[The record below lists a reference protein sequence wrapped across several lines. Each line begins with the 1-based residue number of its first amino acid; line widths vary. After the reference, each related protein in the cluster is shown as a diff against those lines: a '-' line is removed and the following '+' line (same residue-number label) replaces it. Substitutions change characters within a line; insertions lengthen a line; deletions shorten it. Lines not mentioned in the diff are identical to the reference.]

1 MTVQR
6 TLIKNARVYT
16 PDAVIE
22 RSSVVVNNEGKIEEA
37 GVCENSSTYDRIIDA
52 EGLLLLPGFIDIHI
66 HGGNGYSVMDG
77 TYEALSGVSTYH
89 AKHGTTSFLATTTT
103 GTREAIIKALNCAAD
118 SMEKGV
124 PGAEIIGIHLEG
136 PYLNLKRCGAQSK
149 EEIRPSNLIELK
161 EFLEAGNGQ
170 LKLATIAPE
179 IENGMMALQ
188 FLKDNGV
195 TVSIGHSDATFEQV
209 KEAVKKGASQT
220 THHFNGMSPVHHRE
234 PGVAGAGLI
243 MNEITPEIISDG
255 IHVHP
260 AIVKLLFDTKGPSN
274 ICAITDAV
282 ACAGLPEGEYGDV
295 VMKEGQVMLK
305 DGSSLAGSTL
315 TMINAFKNILTFTG
329 YSIEAI
335 LPSFTLV
342 PARQIHMGHQKGS
355 IEAGK
360 DADFLLVDSE
370 LTILSTFVKGK
381 EVYNCSGTSSSKPI
395 KITLE
400 RVHGND

>member
-1 MTVQR
+1 MRVQK

-16 PDAVIE
+16 PNVVIE
-22 RSSVVVNNEGKIEEA
+22 RGSVVVNDAGKFEA
-37 GVCENSSTYDRIIDA
+37 ALAGEINSSSFSRVIDA

-77 TYEALSGVSTYH
+77 TYEALSGISTYH

-103 GTREAIIKALNCAAD
+103 GSREEILKALHCTAY
-118 SMEKGV
+118 SMEKGM
-124 PGAEIIGIHLEG
+124 PGAELIGIHLEG
-136 PYLNLKRCGAQSK
+136 PYLDLKRCGAQSK
-149 EEIRPSNLIELK
+149 EYLRPSNLNELND
-161 EFLEAGNGQ
+161 FLKAANGT

-188 FLKDNGV
+188 FLKENGV

-209 KEAVKKGASQT
+209 KDAVEKGAAHT

-243 MNEITPEIISDG
+243 INEITTEIISDG

-260 AIVKLLFDTKGPSN
+260 VMVKLLFDTKGPLK

-282 ACAGLPEGEYGDV
+282 ACAGLPDGEYGDV

-305 DGSSLAGSTL
+305 DGTSLAGSTL
-315 TMINAFKNILTFTG
+315 TMINAFKNILKFTG
-329 YSIEAI
+329 YSIEAL

-342 PARQIHMGHQKGS
+342 PAREIQMDDQKGS

-370 LTILSTFVKGK
+370 LTIVSTFVKGK
-381 EVYNCSGTSSSKPI
+381 EVYNRSTDKV
-395 KITLE
+395 L
-400 RVHGND
+400 NQ

>member
-1 MTVQR
+1 MTDQK
-6 TLIKNARVYT
+6 TLIKNAKIYT
-16 PDAVIE
+16 PHAVMDD
-22 RSSVVVNNEGKIEEA
+22 SWVVVNAEGKIEQVGE
-37 GVCENSSTYDRIIDA
+37 GDIPSSSFARVIDA
-52 EGLLLLPGFIDIHI
+52 DGLSLIPGFIDVHI

-77 TYEALSGVSTYH
+77 TYEALSGISTYH

-103 GTREAIIKALNCAAD
+103 GSRDAILKALSGVSV
-118 SMEKGV
+118 SMKEGV

-149 EEIRPSNLIELK
+149 EEIRPSTLDELN
-161 EFLEAGNGQ
+161 EFLQAANGQ

-179 IENGMMALQ
+179 IENGMIALQ
-188 FLKDNGV
+188 FLKENGV
-195 TVSIGHSDATFEQV
+195 TVSIGHSDATLNEV
-209 KEAVKKGASQT
+209 KAAVEKGASHT

-243 MNEITPEIISDG
+243 LSEITTEIISDG

-260 AIVKLLFDTKGPSN
+260 AMVKHLFDTKGPSK

-282 ACAGLPEGEYGDV
+282 GCAGLPDGEYDDV
-295 VMKEGQVMLK
+295 VMKDGKVMLK

-315 TMINAFKNILTFTG
+315 TMIDAFKNILEFTG
-329 YSIEAI
+329 YSIEDI
-335 LPSFTLV
+335 LPSFTTV
-342 PARQIHMGHQKGS
+342 PAREINMDHKKGS

-360 DADFLLVDSE
+360 DADLLIVDSG

-381 EVYNCSGTSSSKPI
+381 EVYNRSKQQV
-395 KITLE
+395 L
-400 RVHGND
+400 NQ